1 MDISVSRKFVKHIK
15 ICMAFNLNVLLIS
28 VHNKNLKDLR
38 HRKFFSV
45 GFKCIC
51 IPVEHLL
58 KLLCLSVCTRPYQL
72 IASHTKLCIVSAVTA
87 D

>member
-1 MDISVSRKFVKHIK
+1 MDISVSRKFSKLIK
-15 ICMAFNLNVLLIS
+15 ICVAFNLYVLLTS

-38 HRKFFSV
+38 HHKIFSV
-45 GFKCIC
+45 HFRCIC

-58 KLLCLSVCTRPYQL
+58 KMLCLSAYTHPHHWIV
-72 IASHTKLCIVSAVTA
+72 SHTKFCIVSAVTA

>member
-1 MDISVSRKFVKHIK
+1 MDVSDSRKSVKHIK
-15 ICMAFNLNVLLIS
+15 ICMAFNLNVFLIS

-38 HRKFFSV
+38 YHKFFSV

-58 KLLCLSVCTRPYQL
+58 KQLCLSACTHPHQW
-72 IASHTKLCIVSAVTA
+72 IASHTKICIVSAVTA